1 MMSVRLLLPDKWGH
15 EHGASAEHLGAHAG
29 GTRLAAAGVPIAS
42 HQIQA
47 STGLS
52 ATGWSSDAANGPT
65 AVSHGSNAT
74 APAGPGMIVSRWVR
88 SIPL

>member
-1 MMSVRLLLPDKWGH
+1 MRPCRDDGNRFGEDFLWAML
-15 EHGASAEHLGAHAG
+15 AEKVPRGLTSHAPNPFTEG
-29 GTRLAAAGVPIAS
+29 PA
-42 HQIQA
+42 
-47 STGLS
+47 
-52 ATGWSSDAANGPT
+52 SDAANGPT